1 MLPGRLIPYGAR
13 RAYRLD
19 RLASLLA
26 GLYMGSIFPFVG
38 VIARG
43 QLHASADVLALIT
56 AAPFIGNLL
65 ALFWAQAMEGRPK
78 LPFVKWS
85 QLAARAVFLLAPF
98 AVTPLRFALVVS
110 AAQILGSIASP
121 AYAAV
126 IKEVYPDDQRGR
138 ILSYTRAML
147 FTAMVGTT
155 FLAGPL
161 LKRVSYQYV
170 FPVTCLFGIAAAIV
184 FGLIP
189 VPSEQETAAER
200 APRRP
205 LSEALRTTA
214 EFLVSTL
221 KILQTDRGYRW
232 FALSVFT
239 YGFGNLMIAPAIPI
253 IQVDRLHISTK
264 NIALLAN
271 LAQMTAAAAYFYW
284 GRYVDRHSPLKA
296 VVVNILLNA
305 LIPLFYLTAGNKW
318 MLVPAFLLAGITQA
332 GIDLSYFNSILS
344 FATEANASRYQALH
358 SFLLGIRGVIAPLIG
373 GFMVEVLGK
382 DGLNRLFML
391 ALTFILAG
399 CWMQLMGIV
408 RRNRE
413 LETQVAYS

>member
-1 MLPGRLIPYGAR
+1 
-13 RAYRLD
+13 
-19 RLASLLA
+19 
-26 GLYMGSIFPFVG
+26 
-38 VIARG
+38 
-43 QLHASADVLALIT
+43 
-56 AAPFIGNLL
+56 
-65 ALFWAQAMEGRPK
+65 
-78 LPFVKWS
+78 
-85 QLAARAVFLLAPF
+85 
-98 AVTPLRFALVVS
+98 
-110 AAQILGSIASP
+110 
-121 AYAAV
+121 
-126 IKEVYPDDQRGR
+126 
-138 ILSYTRAML
+138 LSYTRAML

-155 FLAGPL
+155 FMAGPL
-161 LKRVSYQYV
+161 LKHVSYQYV

-271 LAQMTAAAAYFYW
+271 LAQMTAAGAYFYW

>member
-271 LAQMTAAAAYFYW
+271 LAQMTAAGAYFYW